1 MTPKLMG
8 EQKLRVAISG
18 ANGFVG
24 TDLRQFLSSKNISI
38 ISLTRKKCKS
48 FKSEKNIIFSDL
60 ESKNLAKKLRNC
72 NTLVHLIGT
81 GVQTT
86 SADYQL
92 VNVEQTKKII
102 SLCKKANIKK
112 IVYISGL
119 GVNKSTT
126 FEYFISK
133 LKAEQQIIRSGLDY
147 TILRASYILGKNDP
161 LTKNLLKQQKRRI
174 IIIPGS
180 GKYRMQPISAS
191 DVSRVILSCV
201 TNKKL
206 SNKTVDLVG
215 PQTISFERFI
225 RRFIKGKR
233 IAVKKIPLEQ
243 AYFDALNN
251 PKNAI
256 YGLDDLNILLGDFT
270 SSHKRLEKLCGFR
283 LQTPDIL

>member
-126 FEYFISK
+126 FGYFISK
-133 LKAEQQIIRSGLDY
+133 LKAEQQIVRSGLDY

-180 GKYRMQPISAS
+180 GKYRLQPISAS

>member
-1 MTPKLMG
+1 MG

-126 FEYFISK
+126 FGYFISK
-133 LKAEQQIIRSGLDY
+133 LKAEQQIVRSGLDY

-180 GKYRMQPISAS
+180 GKYRLQPISAS

-233 IAVKKIPLEQ
+233 IAVKKIHLEQ